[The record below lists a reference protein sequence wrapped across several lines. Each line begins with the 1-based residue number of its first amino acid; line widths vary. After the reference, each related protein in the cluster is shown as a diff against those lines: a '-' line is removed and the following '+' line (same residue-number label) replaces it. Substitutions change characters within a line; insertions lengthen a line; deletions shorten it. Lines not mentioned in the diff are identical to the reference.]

1 MPKTTRNNM
10 EPAAEVVKTTASV
23 QDNLGVVIG
32 ALSIAVMFIV
42 SKWQTIMA
50 FIRNKPRPKAISKTE
65 VETMIQYSRTSIEAT
80 IQKFPEREEIQEMI
94 KEHDAAATVKTTLLL
109 RDHEKSCMQ
118 CLDTRF
124 REQAKVDQ
132 EYRKQE
138 AEDRKEFRREMLETT
153 RRIHERIDVLAE
165 KK

>member
-1 MPKTTRNNM
+1 M
-10 EPAAEVVKTTASV
+10 EPAAEVAKTASTV
-23 QDNLGVVIG
+23 QYNLGVVIG
-32 ALSIAVMFIV
+32 ALSIAAMFIA

-50 FIRNKPRPKAISKTE
+50 FIRNKPRPKVITKTE

-80 IQKFPEREEIQEMI
+80 IKKYPERVEVENMI
-94 KEHDAAATVKTTLLL
+94 KEHDAAATSKTELLISK
-109 RDHEKSCMQ
+109 HEKSCMQ

-124 REQAKVDQ
+124 REQAEIER

-138 AEDRKEFRREMLETT
+138 AEDRKEFRREMLDTT

>member
-1 MPKTTRNNM
+1 M
-10 EPAAEVVKTTASV
+10 EPTAAEVVKTATV

-50 FIRNKPRPKAISKTE
+50 FIKNKPRPKAISKTE

-94 KEHDAAATVKTTLLL
+94 KEHDAAATVKTNNLILQ
-109 RDHEKSCMQ
+109 HEKGCMQ
-118 CLDTRF
+118 CLDARF
-124 REQAKVDQ
+124 REKEKIDAQ
-132 EYRKQE
+132 YRKE
-138 AEDRKEFRREMLETT
+138 EIEERREFRREMLETT